1 MAGTNTFVV
10 CIAAI
15 SLHIGPATSFAAEL
29 TDKLAACRSV
39 EPVSERAACYDNVVD
54 QLAEGTATPEPDR
67 PSQEELFGK
76 NADDVRSAVG
86 QASGEQRIE
95 KLEATVSTLHEI
107 APGRVVMTLEN
118 GQTWQQSGSSRL
130 RLSQGDTIIIEEAS
144 MGSFMLHK
152 LGSARSMRVR
162 RID

>member
-1 MAGTNTFVV
+1 
-10 CIAAI
+10 
-15 SLHIGPATSFAAEL
+15 
-29 TDKLAACRSV
+29 
-39 EPVSERAACYDNVVD
+39 VSERAACYDNVVD
-54 QLAEGTATPEPDR
+54 RLAEETATPEPDR

-76 NADDVRSAVG
+76 NADDVRRAVG

-95 KLEATVSTLHEI
+95 KLEATVSTLYDI

-118 GQTWQQSGSSRL
+118 GQTWQQSGASRL
-130 RLSQGDTIIIEEAS
+130 RLSQGDAIIIEAAS

-152 LGSARSMRVR
+152 VGSARSMRVR